1 MVLKCASWIYDARR
15 EEYGASL
22 QSLYELRD
30 DLQAHDG
37 TQLEVPVELLRCVH
51 GWSLLF

>member
-1 MVLKCASWIYDARR
+1 MYNARR

-37 TQLEVPVELLRCVH
+37 TQLEVPVELLRCAP
-51 GWSLLF
+51 WWLPLF